1 MITLTHTN
9 FFNPDFKKL
18 IAELDKEFV
27 VRYPFLQNVFTPF
40 NLMNENARVVMAYDH
55 ITPMACG
62 AFRPMDE
69 KTIEIK
75 RMYTLP
81 LYRNQGFGK
90 RIVMELEQWAKRE
103 GFLISKLETG
113 INQPEAIA
121 AYENSGYVRIP
132 KFPPYVYVTESICME
147 KGL

>member
-75 RMYTLP
+75 SWT
-81 LYRNQGFGK
+81 ND
-90 RIVMELEQWAKRE
+90 
-103 GFLISKLETG
+103 
-113 INQPEAIA
+113 
-121 AYENSGYVRIP
+121 
-132 KFPPYVYVTESICME
+132 
-147 KGL
+147 